1 MRGSQRAQRREDRSE
16 RAEKIF
22 VRKFLQRMHI
32 INRRGTI
39 GVVRVS
45 DRNSVSKFE
54 LMNEVVRQKFISTR
68 VSDMQTQR
76 VRESEKKHEVLCE
89 FEIEPSAGE
98 LSQEMR
104 GSQRAQRREDR
115 SERVEKSF
123 VEKLFV
129 THDNAEVDHGAARSE
144 TCGWTMSNNEVCE

>member
-22 VRKFLQRMHI
+22 VRKFLQRMRI

-54 LMNEVVRQKFISTR
+54 LMNEVMRSKFISTR
-68 VSDMQTQR
+68 VSKMQTQR
-76 VRESEKKHEVLCE
+76 VRESE
-89 FEIEPSAGE
+89 S
-98 LSQEMR
+98 
-104 GSQRAQRREDR
+104 
-115 SERVEKSF
+115 
-123 VEKLFV
+123 
-129 THDNAEVDHGAARSE
+129 
-144 TCGWTMSNNEVCE
+144 

>member
-22 VRKFLQRMHI
+22 VRKFLQRMLI

-39 GVVRVS
+39 GVVRGS

-68 VSDMQTQR
+68 VSEMQTQR
-76 VRESEKKHEVLCE
+76 VRESQSLT
-89 FEIEPSAGE
+89 
-98 LSQEMR
+98 
-104 GSQRAQRREDR
+104 R
-115 SERVEKSF
+115 SV
-123 VEKLFV
+123 V
-129 THDNAEVDHGAARSE
+129 
-144 TCGWTMSNNEVCE
+144 